1 MNVADVVLRPPV
13 TIRPEA
19 TIGEAARLMASA
31 GVGALVIAESEHP
44 LGIVTDRDLV
54 IRALANHV
62 PDDGRIDSVMST
74 NVVAVEGSSDI
85 RDAMLAFSHHAVRRL
100 PVMTS
105 GLIVGMLTFDDVV
118 VALSQ
123 QFSEV
128 TRGVTAQLL
137 FPHGL
142 DEPATPVRIS
152 T

>member
-1 MNVADVVLRPPV
+1 MNVADVALRPPV

-19 TIGEAARLMASA
+19 TIAEAARLMASA
-31 GVGALVIAESEHP
+31 GVGALVVIETEHP
-44 LGIVTDRDLV
+44 VGIVTDRDLV
-54 IRALANHV
+54 IRALAKHV

-85 RDAMLAFSHHAVRRL
+85 REAMRAFSHHAVRRL
-100 PVMTS
+100 PVITAGRVM
-105 GLIVGMLTFDDVV
+105 GMLTVDDVV

-142 DEPATPVRIS
+142 DEPEPPVRVS